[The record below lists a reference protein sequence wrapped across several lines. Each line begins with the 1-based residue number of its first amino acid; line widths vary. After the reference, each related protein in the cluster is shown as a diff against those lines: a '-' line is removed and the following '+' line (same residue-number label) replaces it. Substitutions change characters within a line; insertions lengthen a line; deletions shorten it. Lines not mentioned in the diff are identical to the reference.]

1 MALKGVVIDSG
12 HGGTDSGAVG
22 NGIIEKNL
30 TLDISNYM
38 YDRFRELGIPVKM
51 TRTSDITLDPKV
63 RPQRVLDQFGS
74 GRDVVVISNHIN
86 AGGGEGAE
94 VIYAL
99 RNNSRLA
106 STILN
111 ELEKAGQTP
120 RKYYQRRLPSDTTK
134 DYYYIIRNT
143 PNNETVIVEYGFLDN
158 AKDAAKLKANYKNYA
173 EAVVRA
179 VAEYGGYTY
188 APIAGSGYYTVKKGD
203 TLWSIAKNYGL
214 TVNELKELNNLTTN
228 TLTIGNTLLVKKD
241 NEESIPAKEEA
252 SGYDYYTVQ
261 KGDTLYSIANKF
273 NLTVDEIKNYN
284 NLKTNT
290 LSIGQRL
297 IIGEKATGNT
307 YTVQRGDTL
316 YSIAKAF
323 NVTIDELRNANNL
336 GNNILTIGQTLVIPS
351 NSNIPV
357 NTKEYIVKKG
367 DTLYNIANSFNTTVT
382 RIKELNNLTS
392 NVLSIGQKLILPN

>member
-1 MALKGVVIDSG
+1 MALRGVVIDSG
-12 HGGTDSGAVG
+12 HGGVDSGAVG

-51 TRTSDITLDPKV
+51 TRTSDITLDPSV

-74 GRDVVVISNHIN
+74 GKDVVVISNHIN

-99 RNNSRLA
+99 RNNGMLA
-106 STILN
+106 ANILS
-111 ELEKAGQTP
+111 ELEKAGQIG
-120 RKYYQRRLPSDTTK
+120 RKYYQRRLPSDSSK

-143 PNNETVIVEYGFLDN
+143 PNNETLIVEYGFLDN

-188 APIAGSGYYTVKKGD
+188 APISGSGYYTVKKGD
-203 TLWSIAKNYGL
+203 TLWSIARDYGL
-214 TVNELKELNNLTTN
+214 TVNELKELNNLTSN
-228 TLTIGNTLLVKKD
+228 NLSVGSTLLVKKGSE
-241 NEESIPAKEEA
+241 NVPPIEEA
-252 SGYDYYTVQ
+252 PGYEYYTV
-261 KGDTLYSIANKF
+261 KSGDTLYSIARKYD
-273 NLTVDEIKNYN
+273 LTVDELKNYN
-284 NLKTNT
+284 NLTSNT

-297 IIGEKATGNT
+297 IIGEKALGNL

-316 YSIAKAF
+316 YSIAKSF
-323 NVTIDELRNANNL
+323 NISIDELRNANNL
-336 GNNILTIGQTLVIPS
+336 GSNILTIGQTLVIP
-351 NSNIPV
+351 NNINVPI
-357 NTKEYIVKKG
+357 NTQVYEVQKS
-367 DTLYNIANSFNTTVT
+367 DTLYNIASRYNTTVA

-392 NVLSIGQKLILPN
+392 NVLSIGQKLTLPN